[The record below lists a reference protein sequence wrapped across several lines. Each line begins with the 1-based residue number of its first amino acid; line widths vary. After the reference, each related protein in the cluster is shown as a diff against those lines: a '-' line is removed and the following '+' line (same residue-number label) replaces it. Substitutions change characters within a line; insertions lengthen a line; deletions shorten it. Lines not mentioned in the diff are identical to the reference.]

1 MPKARV
7 ETVNE
12 TARTVHF
19 KRESQPA
26 ACVDMGKNSDLFAVH
41 LTSFI
46 KPRCLQSGA
55 LSACYRGDDTRDD
68 SRRRFLAQHSITI
81 GCNIVPILQRCVPL
95 KSSLQIVPCNITLKY
110 IFSFIIW
117 PNKMKQEP

>member
-68 SRRRFLAQHSITI
+68 SRRRLLAQH
-81 GCNIVPILQRCVPL
+81 IVA
-95 KSSLQIVPCNITLKY
+95 TLEQCWIY
-110 IFSFIIW
+110 S
-117 PNKMKQEP
+117 KQCSNNVATLC